1 MNQRTIIVCSD
12 GTTNAFGY
20 GDTNV
25 ATLIRALDL
34 SQPARQLAFYDQGI
48 GSKPKRVDRLKEY
61 KIRLGAAGSGLTVLP
76 PPVEKFPAPITRLRG
91 ELFGYGLKEN
101 LREMYRALCAEA
113 TCLDRIF
120 LFGFS
125 RGAFTVRALAGLLY
139 HCNLLT
145 KGSVSEKGSF
155 DRLFEEAYDLFT
167 AHYTDR
173 DNRQK
178 TQAFKEAHTAQ
189 CSIAFL
195 GVWDTVKSYGG
206 INPVTLLHLRHNASV
221 ERICHAIAIDEHR
234 TWFKDTTWGWLDSDA
249 KNAEFFAGD
258 PRYSSQKIKEVW
270 FPGYHA
276 DVGAGGPRTWPFH
289 WLFSE
294 ACELSPGLLLNS
306 YGETLLDQKPLAGT
320 RHNSRDSEHFLW
332 KLSNLVPRRE
342 LDNEHR
348 TSDGSAGKCWGW
360 GATGK
365 RDINSFRRLGFVSVH
380 SSVGSIEGIS
390 NVHTEISIY
399 SPEHGWT
406 ISIHPKDDGV

>member
-1 MNQRTIIVCSD
+1 MRHNMNQRNIVVCSD

-25 ATLIRALDL
+25 ATLIRALDA
-34 SQPARQLAFYDQGI
+34 SQPARQLVFYDQGI
-48 GSKPKRVDRLKEY
+48 GSEPKRVDRLKEH
-61 KIRLGAAGSGLTVLP
+61 KSDLGAAGEALTILP
-76 PPVEKFPAPITRLRG
+76 PPVEKFPARITRLRG
-91 ELFGYGLKEN
+91 QLLGYGLKEN

-113 TCLDRIF
+113 NCGDRIF

-139 HCNLLT
+139 HCDVLT
-145 KGSVSEKGSF
+145 KTSVSKEETF
-155 DRLFEEAYDLFT
+155 DRLFEVAYGLFT
-167 AHYTDR
+167 SHYTDR

-189 CSIAFL
+189 CPIAFL

-206 INPVTLLHLRHNASV
+206 IDPVTLPHLRHNASV
-221 ERICHAIAIDEHR
+221 ERICHATAMDEHR
-234 TWFKDTTWGWLDSDA
+234 TWFKHTTWGWLDSDA

-258 PRYSSQKIKEVW
+258 PRYSTQQIKEVW

-276 DVGAGGPRTWPFH
+276 DVGAGGPDTWPFH
-289 WLFSE
+289 WLFNE
-294 ACELSPGLLLNS
+294 ACEPSLGLLLNS
-306 YGETLLDQKPLAGT
+306 YGKTLLNRKVLAGT
-320 RHNSRDSEHFLW
+320 RGNPRDSEHFLW
-332 KLSNLVPRRE
+332 KLSNLVPRLE

-348 TSDGSAGKCWGW
+348 TSDGSASKRRRW

-365 RDINSFRRLGFVSVH
+365 RDLNSARRGKFVSVH

-390 NVHTEISIY
+390 NVNTEVSIY
-399 SPEHGWT
+399 SPERGWT
-406 ISIHPKDDGV
+406 V